1 MQHGARVPSLDQN
14 FRITIRLRS
23 GLAASILYTSC
34 VCLAADDRRAAMA
47 EGRRGRLQATA
58 SRRNRNYSCGLT
70 FHFFMSK
77 NRELLEMEFFLSLH
91 IYLGSWQI
99 TSFGEKKL
107 GTLGDALSRTTFGV
121 SASTTAPSTPRRP
134 RTSSP
139 SRWYSSSWTSS
150 LGLASSP
157 SSICV

>member
-1 MQHGARVPSLDQN
+1 VQHGAQVPSLDQN

-77 NRELLEMEFFLSLH
+77 NGELLEMEFFYLS
-91 IYLGSWQI
+91 I
-99 TSFGEKKL
+99 
-107 GTLGDALSRTTFGV
+107 
-121 SASTTAPSTPRRP
+121 
-134 RTSSP
+134 
-139 SRWYSSSWTSS
+139 
-150 LGLASSP
+150 
-157 SSICV
+157 SIWEVGK

>member
-1 MQHGARVPSLDQN
+1 MNQSADESLLDLDVQGYYKVQHGARVPSLDQN

-23 GLAASILYTSC
+23 GLAASIFYTCC

-77 NRELLEMEFFLSLH
+77 NRELLEMEFFYLS
-91 IYLGSWQI
+91 ISIW
-99 TSFGEKKL
+99 
-107 GTLGDALSRTTFGV
+107 GV
-121 SASTTAPSTPRRP
+121 
-134 RTSSP
+134 
-139 SRWYSSSWTSS
+139 
-150 LGLASSP
+150 GK
-157 SSICV
+157 